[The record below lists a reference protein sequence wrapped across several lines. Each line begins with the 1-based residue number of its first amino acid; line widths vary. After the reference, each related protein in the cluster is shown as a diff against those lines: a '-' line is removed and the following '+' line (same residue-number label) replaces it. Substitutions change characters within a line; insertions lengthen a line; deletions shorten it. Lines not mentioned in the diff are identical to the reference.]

1 MSYNNLESPPA
12 PGRLTVQRAKQ
23 AITRWFFVPV
33 ALAIVGALIGGGAAA
48 VMLRPTAEALV
59 SLNAQDLDA
68 SSMARASETMVQ
80 EMRTEAVFAQASQSL
95 GQDSDPQEL
104 KKRTRIAAVPST
116 NVISVQ
122 VVARGGDAAAQAAEE
137 AAAIVNAVQ
146 KIEDDARTAE
156 LERVT
161 VSIQRLMAAKGSQVS
176 DTAAEAAR
184 KNRLGDALAQS
195 QASVATMANQLTVVQ
210 QAREMPGAVG
220 PLTLAVACGLGG
232 ALLGTGIALLLGAR
246 RGGVRSLAE
255 LASIHPNLSVV
266 TPELLP
272 DVLAV
277 EGKQITTILVS
288 GTAGTRDRL
297 QALRDQIAFTLFSN
311 PRQDRDLNLLAAPL
325 SEAVVRRVTND
336 PSVIVVV
343 GVDPATL
350 RLEEVGK
357 WLDRLPTRAYLTDF
371 PGSV

>member
-1 MSYNNLESPPA
+1 MSYNPESPPA
-12 PGRLTVQRAKQ
+12 AGRLTLQRAKQ
-23 AITRWFFVPV
+23 AIARWFFVPV
-33 ALAIVGALIGGGAAA
+33 SLAIIGALIGGGVAS
-48 VMLRPTAEALV
+48 VTLRATAEALV
-59 SLNAQDLDA
+59 SLNSQQTD
-68 SSMARASETMVQ
+68 SSSLARAAETMVQ
-80 EMRTEAVFAQASQSL
+80 QMRTEAVFAQASQSL
-95 GQDSDPQEL
+95 GQDSDPEEL

-116 NVISVQ
+116 MMISVQ
-122 VVARGGDAAAQAAEE
+122 VVARGNQGVVQATAEAE
-137 AAAIVNAVQ
+137 AIVKAVQ
-146 KIEDDARTAE
+146 KIEEDARNAE
-156 LERVT
+156 LDRVT
-161 VSIQRLMAAKGSQVS
+161 TIIRQLMTSKDSKVPDPQ
-176 DTAAEAAR
+176 AEQTR
-184 KNRLGDALAQS
+184 VNRLGGAVADS
-195 QASVATMANQLTVVQ
+195 QASVATVAKQLTVVQ
-210 QAREMPGAVG
+210 QAREISGTVG

-232 ALLGTGIALLLGAR
+232 ALVGLGIALLLGAR

-311 PRQDRDLNLLAAPL
+311 LRQDRDLNLLAAPL

>member
-1 MSYNNLESPPA
+1 MSYNLESPPA
-12 PGRLTVQRAKQ
+12 SGRLPVQRAKQ
-23 AITRWFFVPV
+23 AIARWFFVPV
-33 ALAIVGALIGGGAAA
+33 ALAIVGALVGGGVAAA
-48 VMLRPTAEALV
+48 MLRPTAEALV
-59 SLNAQDLDA
+59 SLNSQHSDT
-68 SSMARASETMVQ
+68 SSMMRASETMVQ
-80 EMRTEAVFAQASQSL
+80 EMRTEAVFALVSQTL
-95 GQDSDPQEL
+95 GQDSDSQEL
-104 KKRTRIAAVPST
+104 KRRTRIAAVPST
-116 NVISVQ
+116 TVISVQ
-122 VVARGGDAAAQAAEE
+122 VVARGNDGASEAVAEAE
-137 AAAIVNAVQ
+137 AIVNAVQ

-161 VSIQRLMAAKGSQVS
+161 ASIRKLMTSRDSKVTDAQ
-176 DTAAEAAR
+176 AEQTR
-184 KNRLGDALAQS
+184 VTRLGGALADS
-195 QASVATMANQLTVVQ
+195 QASVATTANQLTVVQ
-210 QAREMPGAVG
+210 QAREMAGAVG

-232 ALLGTGIALLLGAR
+232 ALLGTGIALLLGAG

-277 EGKQITTILVS
+277 EGKQISTILVS

-325 SEAVVRRVTND
+325 SEAVVRRVSTD